1 MRENIAPYR
10 KHRHDTYTD
19 KVATA
24 AKKTDGRMQLL
35 KKDRIFEK
43 TYGNGYFCTTGSKPV
58 LKKSETESSDVP
70 LTKPSCV
77 GRQDRILNK

>member
-43 TYGNGYFCTTGSKPV
+43 R
-58 LKKSETESSDVP
+58 TEMVTFAQQVQSRS
-70 LTKPSCV
+70 
-77 GRQDRILNK
+77 

>member
-10 KHRHDTYTD
+10 KHRHDTYTE

-35 KKDRIFEK
+35 KKNRIFEK
-43 TYGNGYFCTTGSKPV
+43 R
-58 LKKSETESSDVP
+58 TEMVTFAQQVQSRS
-70 LTKPSCV
+70 
-77 GRQDRILNK
+77 

>member
-35 KKDRIFEK
+35 KKNRIFEK
-43 TYGNGYFCTTGSKPV
+43 R
-58 LKKSETESSDVP
+58 TEMVTFAQQVQSRS
-70 LTKPSCV
+70 
-77 GRQDRILNK
+77 

>member
-10 KHRHDTYTD
+10 KHRRDTYTD

-35 KKDRIFEK
+35 KK
-43 TYGNGYFCTTGSKPV
+43 
-58 LKKSETESSDVP
+58 TESLKNVRKWLLLHNRSKAGPEKVRNGIIGCPFDEA
-70 LTKPSCV
+70 LLCRKT
-77 GRQDRILNK
+77 RQDIF

>member
-43 TYGNGYFCTTGSKPV
+43 RTEMVTFAQQVQSRSW
-58 LKKSETESSDVP
+58 KSPKRNHRMS
-70 LTKPSCV
+70 L
-77 GRQDRILNK
+77 

>member
-1 MRENIAPYR
+1 MWENIAPYR

-43 TYGNGYFCTTGSKPV
+43 R
-58 LKKSETESSDVP
+58 TEMVTFAQQVQSRS
-70 LTKPSCV
+70 
-77 GRQDRILNK
+77 

>member
-10 KHRHDTYTD
+10 KYRHDTYTD

-24 AKKTDGRMQLL
+24 AKKTDGRMQLF

-43 TYGNGYFCTTGSKPV
+43 R
-58 LKKSETESSDVP
+58 TEMVTFAQQVQSRS
-70 LTKPSCV
+70 
-77 GRQDRILNK
+77 

>member
-1 MRENIAPYR
+1 MNLSAKSASPHYDECSTMRENTAPYR

-24 AKKTDGRMQLL
+24 ANKTDRRMQLL

-43 TYGNGYFCTTGSKPV
+43 R
-58 LKKSETESSDVP
+58 TEMVTFAQQVQNRS
-70 LTKPSCV
+70 
-77 GRQDRILNK
+77 

>member
-10 KHRHDTYTD
+10 KYRHDTYTD

-35 KKDRIFEK
+35 KK
-43 TYGNGYFCTTGSKPV
+43 
-58 LKKSETESSDVP
+58 
-70 LTKPSCV
+70 
-77 GRQDRILNK
+77 RQNL

>member
-1 MRENIAPYR
+1 MNLSAKSASPHYDECSTMRENIAPYR

-43 TYGNGYFCTTGSKPV
+43 R
-58 LKKSETESSDVP
+58 
-70 LTKPSCV
+70 TKMVTFAQQVQS
-77 GRQDRILNK
+77 RS

>member
-10 KHRHDTYTD
+10 KHCHDTYTD

-43 TYGNGYFCTTGSKPV
+43 R
-58 LKKSETESSDVP
+58 TEMVTFAQQVQSRS
-70 LTKPSCV
+70 
-77 GRQDRILNK
+77 

>member
-24 AKKTDGRMQLL
+24 AKKTDGRMQLI

-43 TYGNGYFCTTGSKPV
+43 R
-58 LKKSETESSDVP
+58 TEMVTFAQQVQSRS
-70 LTKPSCV
+70 
-77 GRQDRILNK
+77 